1 MAYREF
7 QDEQGRSWR
16 VWDTFPQKP
25 QIVSPGFENGWLSF
39 ETEGEK
45 FRLIPIPPHWET
57 GSESRLR
64 GLLQTARE
72 RVSG

>member
-7 QDEQGRSWR
+7 QDEDGRDWR

-25 QIVSPGFENGWLSF
+25 QIVAPGFENGWLSF

-45 FRLIPIPPHWET
+45 FRLAPIPPDWHLGEV
-57 GSESRLR
+57 SRLR
-64 GLLQTARE
+64 QLLRLARQPPA
-72 RVSG
+72 

>member
-25 QIVSPGFENGWLSF
+25 QIVAPGYEKGWLSF

-45 FRLIPIPPHWET
+45 FRLVPIPADWED
-57 GSESRLR
+57 GSELRLR
-64 GLLQTARE
+64 TLLQAARE
-72 RVSG
+72 RVG